1 MEAVKAT
8 LPGHLLRKIEKSQ
21 VSTLG
26 ATCYAL
32 VHHLS
37 SNETCLQVRNL
48 IPHGIFSNIDNSWLI
63 WKPMTDFK
71 KKIELCV
78 MLSCLWE
85 MFGAFW
91 AFFMLSKIACY
102 SLRLLRVPSLEV

>member
-8 LPGHLLRKIEKSQ
+8 LPGHLLRKIEKTQ
-21 VSTLG
+21 ISTVG

-48 IPHGIFSNIDNSWLI
+48 ISHGIFLNIDNSWLI
-63 WKPMTDFK
+63 WKPITVIQEE
-71 KKIELCV
+71 IELCV
-78 MLSCLWE
+78 
-85 MFGAFW
+85 
-91 AFFMLSKIACY
+91 
-102 SLRLLRVPSLEV
+102 